1 MSTWNWKRKQGDQR
15 IVIDKNCKV
24 VQVIDLELE
33 DPLEKE
39 LRSDTINEKNN
50 RKLEKEKQW
59 NDEQLNE
66 HHEELLKGVH
76 LNKAELTDEQIL
88 KIEDLIKRKSQV
100 FANKNLPRTEAIN
113 IEHNIDTGD
122 AKPIN
127 QKKYRITHHERP
139 IVKSLIDDMLKNKL
153 IEPSRSPW
161 ASPIVMVRKKDGT
174 VRFCVDYRKLN
185 DVTVKD
191 SYALPP
197 DR

>member
-1 MSTWNWKRKQGDQR
+1 M
-15 IVIDKNCKV
+15 

-127 QKKYRITHHERP
+127 QKKYRTTHHERP
-139 IVKSLIDDMLKNKL
+139 IVKSLIDDMLKK
-153 IEPSRSPW
+153 
-161 ASPIVMVRKKDGT
+161 
-174 VRFCVDYRKLN
+174 
-185 DVTVKD
+185 
-191 SYALPP
+191 
-197 DR
+197 